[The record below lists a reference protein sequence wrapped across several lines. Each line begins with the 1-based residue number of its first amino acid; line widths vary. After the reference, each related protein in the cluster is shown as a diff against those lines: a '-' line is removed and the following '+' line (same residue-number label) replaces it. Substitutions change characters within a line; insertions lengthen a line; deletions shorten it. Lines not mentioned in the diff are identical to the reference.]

1 MQAMGSGHLAAKKEL
16 LVRYLDAWLP
26 AALHGHKRV
35 CLVCVTA
42 STDLIAAMSDVLT
55 ELSDLLEGHELTVVS
70 RLPMTTL
77 VGVSVTDSWSP
88 QLGLPL
94 AFLDGSDE
102 LLDSVIAVKGA
113 TVLAFLPQAR
123 ELALPFTCVAHL
135 VASDGAQ
142 ETLLFGASSEKAL
155 EKFKEE
161 LWALDE
167 FAGVQLRD
175 PADPELLDIGLQ
187 AHLGPLRRIL
197 GARLAAV
204 GAAPVSELRT
214 FTARHTVYQSA
225 DAVRALHAMVAAAEA
240 RRSPT
245 AGRLSAT
252 TIIEPAQ
259 APDEASADERTA
271 GQSGSIGIVNPSP

>member
-1 MQAMGSGHLAAKKEL
+1 MTMDAMGSAHLAAKKEL

-35 CLVCVTA
+35 CVVCVTA
-42 STDLIAAMSDVLT
+42 STDLLGAVCDVLT
-55 ELSDLLEGHELTVVS
+55 ELADLLEGHELTVVS
-70 RLPMTTL
+70 TLPARPIA
-77 VGVSVTDSWSP
+77 GVSVIDMWSP
-88 QLGLPL
+88 KLGMPL

-113 TVLAFLPQAR
+113 TVLAFLPQPR

-142 ETLLFGASSEKAL
+142 ETLLFGVSSEKAL

-197 GARLAAV
+197 GARLTAT
-204 GAAPVSELRT
+204 GPAPVSDLRSWT
-214 FTARHTVYQSA
+214 VRHTVYQGA
-225 DAVRALHAMVAAAEA
+225 DAVRALHAMVSAGEV

-252 TIIEPAQ
+252 TVIEPVR
-259 APDEASADERTA
+259 APDDAPASVDEQADDD
-271 GQSGSIGIVNPSP
+271 